1 MIWNDFNTNAVKVS
15 GISFHLIIS
24 IGYHNQG
31 AGGSMNGLLLLH
43 LGYGQEWFQNGLI
56 EELLLHEASHAC
68 LDEHHKYVRKFEES
82 NTKWIKFIKIY
93 TYRVCPIPW
102 SLSFIENRMEESSS
116 CW

>member
-1 MIWNDFNTNAVKVS
+1 MFRFKCCKSLRNLFS
-15 GISFHLIIS
+15 PIIS

-68 LDEHHKYVRKFEES
+68 LDEHHKNVRKFEK
-82 NTKWIKFIKIY
+82 NRIKNEF
-93 TYRVCPIPW
+93 
-102 SLSFIENRMEESSS
+102 SFG
-116 CW
+116 